1 MTATVA
7 KIPDPLTVLTRA
19 ERKATGE
26 EPGDLGHLAEAV
38 RTQIIMP
45 LTAGGTPVVDDVRV
59 KQLLADKQRLDDLV
73 IELRKMAETRGNVIE
88 RQTREIAELK
98 KSASELKQHLATANS
113 DTQRRI
119 DAAVGA
125 VTESWATRGDEVDK
139 LRHAMKLRTT
149 ELDEARAERDTL
161 AAQLR
166 DKPAAPDLAA
176 VGQLQTENA
185 ELADQL
191 AQAQEQLATTRRD
204 LELANRTLDEIA
216 DEEPAAAHVHHYP
229 VPGPGEEARPCVC
242 GQPYPRSY
250 ADAEFEEVVPDVE
263 PWGDLFGRIRDQVA
277 EAGWTA

>member
-45 LTAGGTPVVDDVRV
+45 LTAHGTPDVVDDVRV
-59 KQLLADKQRLDDLV
+59 KQLLADKQRLGDLAE
-73 IELRKMAETRGNVIE
+73 ELRKQADSRGKIIDGQV
-88 RQTREIAELK
+88 RELAALK
-98 KSASELKQHLATANS
+98 KQLDELGHALAAKDGEIN
-113 DTQRRI
+113 
-119 DAAVGA
+119 
-125 VTESWATRGDEVDK
+125 
-139 LRHAMKLRTT
+139 
-149 ELDEARAERDTL
+149 EARAERDT
-161 AAQLR
+161 ARAQLR
-166 DKPAAPDLAA
+166 DKSAAPDLAA
-176 VGQLQTENA
+176 VGQLQSENA

-191 AQAQEQLATTRRD
+191 AQAQEQLVTTRRD

-229 VPGPGEEARPCVC
+229 VPGPGEEARPCAC

-250 ADAEFEEVVPDVE
+250 ADAEFEEVVPDIE